1 MSGKYPIISG
11 KKMRKFCKKLGYT
24 VVSIRGSH
32 VKMKHLQGSVIIF
45 PLHKELKIG
54 TLKDVISNI
63 NNDLGISEE
72 ELIKMLEKIQ

>member
-1 MSGKYPIISG
+1 
-11 KKMRKFCKKLGYT
+11 
-24 VVSIRGSH
+24 
-32 VKMKHLQGSVIIF
+32 MKHSQGSVIIF

-72 ELIKMLEKIQ
+72 DLIKMLGKTQ